1 MEERGDSLGKFDGVL
16 LATDY
21 DETLYGAAQGVTPEN
36 RAAISYFITEGGFFT
51 VSTGR
56 SLRNFAIQMER
67 ESIPVNAPIILSNGA
82 NIYDFSTKTMLCER
96 LMRDEVRENIAQVC
110 AYYPRLG
117 FEAYC
122 REEVYVHNPN
132 TITERH
138 LTRAGLEG
146 ILLPIAEM
154 PIPWTKAILQ
164 HEEHSYLLEVQNCIR
179 LHWPEHYEVIFS
191 NPYLLEL
198 TAKGSHKGT
207 AVLWL
212 AKYLGVL
219 RKHIY
224 CIGNGQND
232 IPMLDVSAE
241 PFAPANCTPA
251 IRERGATILTSCD
264 ESCIA
269 RLIETLDRRYSGH
282 VTV

>member
-1 MEERGDSLGKFDGVL
+1 MGKFSGVL

-21 DETLYGAAQGVTPEN
+21 DETLYGAQQGISWEN
-36 RAAISYFITEGGFFT
+36 RTAIEYFIKEDGYFT

-56 SLRNFAIQMER
+56 ALRNFSIQMER
-67 ESIPVNAPIILSNGA
+67 EALPVNAPAILSNGA
-82 NIYDFSTKTMLCER
+82 NIYDFGKGEMLCEQ
-96 LMRDEVRENIAQVC
+96 LMREQVTANLAQVC
-110 AYYPRLG
+110 ERFPRLG

-132 TITERH
+132 AVTERH
-138 LTRAGLEG
+138 LTRAGLFGNEG
-146 ILLPIAEM
+146 PILEM
-154 PIPWTKAILQ
+154 PTPWTKAILQ
-164 HEEHSYLLEVQNCIR
+164 QEDHALLLEVQNYIR
-179 LHWPEHYEVIFS
+179 LHWPEYYEVIFS
-191 NPYLLEL
+191 NAVLLEL
-198 TAKGSHKGT
+198 TAKGCHKGT

-212 AKYLGVL
+212 AEYLGVR

-232 IPMLDVSAE
+232 IPMLDISAE

-269 RLIETLDRRYSGH
+269 RLIETLDHRYAEREDI
-282 VTV
+282 

>member
-1 MEERGDSLGKFDGVL
+1 MGRFSGVL

-21 DETLYGAAQGVTPEN
+21 DETLYGASRGISPDN
-36 RAAISYFITEGGFFT
+36 RTAIRYFIAEGGYFT

-67 ESIPVNAPIILSNGA
+67 EDLPVNAPVILSNGA
-82 NIYDFSTKTMLCER
+82 NIYDFATQTMLCER
-96 LMRDEVRENIAQVC
+96 LMRPEIVDDLARVC
-110 AYYPRLG
+110 RHFPALG

-122 REEVYVHNPN
+122 REEVYVHHPN
-132 TITERH
+132 AITERH
-138 LTRAGLEG
+138 LTRAGLVGLEQP
-146 ILLPIAEM
+146 ILQM
-154 PIPWTKAILQ
+154 PTPWTKAILQ
-164 HEEHSYLLEVQNCIR
+164 HEDHAMLLEVQNYMR
-179 LHWPEHYEVIFS
+179 LHWQEHYEVIFS

-198 TAKGSHKGT
+198 TTKGSHKGS

-212 AKYLGVL
+212 AEHLDVR

-224 CIGNGQND
+224 CVGNGQND
-232 IPMLDVSAE
+232 IPMLDISAE

-251 IRERGATILTSCD
+251 IRERGATILASCD

-269 RLIETLDRRYSGH
+269 RLIEKLDRRYA
-282 VTV
+282 VIETA

>member
-1 MEERGDSLGKFDGVL
+1 LGKFTGVL

-21 DETLYGAAQGVTPEN
+21 DETLYGAQLGISPEN
-36 RAAISYFITEGGFFT
+36 RTAISYFIKEDGYFT

-56 SLRNFAIQMER
+56 SLRNFSIQMER
-67 ESIPVNAPIILSNGA
+67 EALPVNAPVILSNGA
-82 NIYDFSTKTMLCER
+82 NIYDFSKGAMLCEH
-96 LMRDEVRENIAQVC
+96 LMREEVVENLAHIC
-110 AYYPRLG
+110 ARFPRLG

-132 TITERH
+132 AVTERH
-138 LTRAGLEG
+138 LTRAGLYG
-146 ILLPIAEM
+146 IQSPILEM
-154 PIPWTKAILQ
+154 PTPWTKAILQ
-164 HEEHSYLLEVQNCIR
+164 QEDHALLQEVQNYIR
-179 LHWPEHYEVIFS
+179 LQWPEHYEVIFS
-191 NPYLLEL
+191 NAVLLEL
-198 TAKGSHKGT
+198 TAKGCHKGT

-212 AKYLGVL
+212 AEYLGVR

-232 IPMLDVSAE
+232 IPMLDISAE

-269 RLIETLDRRYSGH
+269 RLIETLDHRYSKPE
-282 VTV
+282 TI

>member
-1 MEERGDSLGKFDGVL
+1 MGKFKGVL

-21 DETLYGAAQGVTPEN
+21 DETLYGAQLGISPEN
-36 RAAISYFITEGGFFT
+36 RAAISYFIKEGGYFT

-56 SLRNFAIQMER
+56 SLRNFSIQMER
-67 ESIPVNAPIILSNGA
+67 EALPLNAPVILSNGA
-82 NIYDFSTKTMLCER
+82 NIYDFSKGAMLCEY
-96 LMRDEVRENIAQVC
+96 LMREEVAENLAQVC
-110 AYYPRLG
+110 ARFPSLG

-122 REEVYVHNPN
+122 REQVYVHNPN
-132 TITERH
+132 AVTQRH
-138 LTRAGLEG
+138 LTRAGLLG
-146 ILLPIAEM
+146 IESPILEM
-154 PIPWTKAILQ
+154 PSPWTKAILQ
-164 HEEHSYLLEVQNCIR
+164 QEDHALLLEVQNYMR

-191 NPYLLEL
+191 NAVLLEL
-198 TAKGSHKGT
+198 TAKGCHKGT

-212 AKYLGVL
+212 AEYLGVR

-232 IPMLDVSAE
+232 IPMLDISAE

-269 RLIETLDRRYSGH
+269 RLIETLDHRYAKTEA
-282 VTV
+282 V

>member
-1 MEERGDSLGKFDGVL
+1 MGKFSGVL

-21 DETLYGAAQGVTPEN
+21 DETLYGSNLGISPEN
-36 RAAISYFITEGGFFT
+36 RAAIEYFISEGGHFT

-56 SLRNFAIQMER
+56 SFRNFAIQMER
-67 ESIPVNAPIILSNGA
+67 EALILNAPVILSNGA
-82 NIYDFSTKTMLCER
+82 NIYDFGEGKMLYESFLR
-96 LMRDEVRENIAQVC
+96 PEVIRDVAEVCSEF
-110 AYYPRLG
+110 PSLG

-122 REEVYVHNPN
+122 KEEVYIYNPN
-132 TITERH
+132 CVTERH
-138 LTRAGLEG
+138 LSRAGLLG
-146 ILLPIAEM
+146 IAVPILEM

-164 HEEHSYLLEVQNCIR
+164 QTDHDLLQKVQQYITLR
-179 LHWPEHYEVIFS
+179 WPEEYEVIFS
-191 NPYLLEL
+191 NAVLLEL
-198 TAKGSHKGT
+198 TAKGSHKGS

-212 AKYLGVL
+212 AEYLGIR

-232 IPMLDVSAE
+232 IPMLDVSAV

-269 RLIETLDRRYSGH
+269 RLIEKLDYRYSKIE
-282 VTV
+282 TA